1 MITSKSKKSKNFLDL
16 IAQELWE
23 ISNPV
28 VTQANEEAVK
38 LLEKQ
43 LFTNNKQI
51 KFNKNSKVFLP
62 SKKYYQDLVTSRNKN
77 LVTQKQQNL
86 LEKTVVAFFGLS
98 VGSHA
103 ATTWMMLSRADSIK
117 ISDPDII
124 SPTNLNRLRFAW
136 DTIGR
141 LKVDVVKQ
149 QLEGINPYCNVYK
162 FKGSGSEVI
171 NKIILDK
178 PKPDIIVDSM
188 DDLKSKVLVRLLAK
202 EIKIPVLMA
211 TDVGDNVFLD
221 IERYDKNPQPM
232 LFNGRVK
239 NVEKIDLSHITNR
252 ERIKLSMQ
260 IVGLEHNSNEMLE
273 SLLSIGKTI
282 RTWPQLG
289 STATLAGGLIA
300 SVIKKIV
307 LGEKVESGRYY
318 LSLDDLLVEGFN
330 SKKRVDARKILIS
343 ELSSILD

>member
-1 MITSKSKKSKNFLDL
+1 MEANKSKNLQNL
-16 IAQELWE
+16 IVRELWE
-23 ISNPV
+23 IDHPNLTHTEDGSI
-28 VTQANEEAVK
+28 K
-38 LLEKQ
+38 LLEKKMNR
-43 LFTNNKQI
+43 TKKKESSRKTSI
-51 KFNKNSKVFLP
+51 FLP
-62 SKKYYQDLVTSRNKN
+62 PKNYYQMLVTSRNKN
-77 LVTQKQQNL
+77 LINQQQQKL
-86 LEKTVVAFFGLS
+86 LQKTVVAFFGLS

-103 ATTWMMLSRADSIK
+103 ALTWMMVSRADEVK

-124 SPTNLNRLRFAW
+124 SPTNLNRLRLAW

-149 QLEGINPYCNVYK
+149 HLEGINPYSKVYK
-162 FKGSGSEVI
+162 FKGRGAEIV
-171 NKIILDK
+171 KKLILDN
-178 PKPDIIVDSM
+178 PKPDIIVDCM

-202 EIKIPVLMA
+202 ENKIPVLMA

-232 LFNGRVK
+232 LFNDRVK
-239 NVEKIDLSHITNR
+239 NVEKIDLSHISNR

-289 STATLAGGLIA
+289 STATVAGGLIA
-300 SVIKKIV
+300 TVIKKII

-318 LSLDDLLVEGFN
+318 LLLDDLIVSNFN
-330 SKKRVDARKILIS
+330 SKKKANTRKKLLS
-343 ELSSILD
+343 KLSSILD